1 METPIRDLKHAL
13 RMFRDAPTFA
23 ATAVLVLALG
33 IGVNTAVFSVV
44 NEVLLEP
51 LRVPEPERLVFIMNK
66 SNDGVPIVA
75 SSPLNFVHWRAETD
89 VFEDV
94 AAWRNLSLDYLA
106 GDRTE
111 TVTVGTVSADYFRL
125 LGAPFAAGRRFSAED
140 DTSGAVGAVVLSHR
154 FWTER
159 LGADPEAIGKT
170 ISLSGRA
177 YTVIGIAARD
187 FDVGDLMQA
196 VGSTTGSPQLWVPL
210 ALDASTLDEGLYLQV
225 LARLKDG
232 VTLAQAQERLTISL
246 AGYRER
252 YPDSFEAKSDNPN
265 HGFTALPAH
274 EVIVDGARPTLLLLG
289 GAVALVLLIACANA
303 AGLLLVRAT
312 RREREIAIRAALGA
326 GRGRIVR
333 QLLAESLLLSVAG
346 GALGLV
352 AGIVG
357 VRVLLAID
365 TGGLPRLGDAAELVG
380 LDWRVALFALGL
392 SLATGLLFG
401 LAPALAGARVD
412 LNGVINRASRA
423 GGVRGTRLRRGLI
436 TAEVGLAVV
445 LVIGAALLIRTIIA
459 LGAVDLGFST
469 QRLVAMRTS
478 LSDPRFESTEA
489 VAALVDAVLERVRS
503 LPDVEAAAAS
513 CCVPTDNSLGMPF
526 DIVGREQAAPY
537 TGLATGYTVSAGYF
551 ETLGISVLAGR
562 VLDERDRAGAPPV
575 AVIDRAMA
583 ERYWAEGVNPLES
596 RIVVGGGADVVREA
610 ADEPPRQIV
619 GIVSAMRANG
629 IHGEP
634 GPTIYFPLAQT
645 SGALNAAIVE
655 GAPTAWLIRTRS
667 AAAAGAPAL
676 REEISRVTGA
686 PTIGVVVMDDVLATM
701 TAPHRLKMWLMN
713 VFGGAA
719 LLLTAIGIYGL
730 ISHAVEQ
737 RRREIG
743 IRMALGAE
751 ASNVRAMVVRDGML
765 PVAAGLGGGLVA
777 AYLLA
782 DLLAA
787 TLFGVEPHDF
797 AVFVTVP
804 FALAAVAL
812 TAVSIPAFRA
822 SRVAPTIAL
831 RQE

>member
-1 METPIRDLKHAL
+1 MIQDLHHAL
-13 RMFRDAPTFA
+13 RLFRDAPAFA
-23 ATAVLVLALG
+23 ATAVLVVALG
-33 IGVNTAVFSVV
+33 IGATTAVFSVV
-44 NEVLLEP
+44 NQVLLEP
-51 LRVPEPERLVFIMNK
+51 LRVPEPERLVFLMNK

-106 GDRTE
+106 GDRPE

-125 LGAPFAAGRRFSAED
+125 LRAPLSAGRGFSAED
-140 DTSGAVGAVVLSHR
+140 DTPGAAATAVLSHR

-159 LGADPEAIGKT
+159 LGADPEAIGRT

-177 YTVIGIAARD
+177 YTVVGIAARD
-187 FDVGDLMQA
+187 FAVGDLIQA
-196 VGSTTGSPQLWVPL
+196 VGSTAGEPQLWVPL
-210 ALDASTLDEGLYLQV
+210 ALDPNTADEGLYLQV
-225 LARLKDG
+225 LARLKTG

-246 AGYRER
+246 AAYRER
-252 YPDSFEAKSDNPN
+252 YPDSFEAKSDNSN
-265 HGFTALPAH
+265 HGFTALPVH
-274 EVIVDGARPTLLLLG
+274 EVIVGGARPTLLLLG

-346 GALGLV
+346 GALGLI
-352 AGIVG
+352 AGVVG

-365 TGGLPRLGDAAELVG
+365 TGGLPRLGDAARLVG
-380 LDWRVALFALGL
+380 LDWRVALFALSL
-392 SLATGLLFG
+392 SLATGVVFG
-401 LAPALAGARVD
+401 LAPALAGARTD

-423 GGVRGTRLRRGLI
+423 GGVRGTRLRRALV

-445 LVIGAALLIRTIIA
+445 LVIGAALLIRTIVA

-469 QRLVAMRTS
+469 ERLVAMRTS
-478 LSDPRFESTEA
+478 LTDPRFESTA
-489 VAALVDAVLERVRS
+489 TAAALFDTVLVRVRS

-513 CCVPTDNSLGMPF
+513 CCVPTENSLSLPF
-526 DIVGREQAAPY
+526 DLVGRQQEAPFA
-537 TGLATGYTVSAGYF
+537 GLAAVTPVSPGYF
-551 ETLGISVLAGR
+551 ETLGIAVLAGR
-562 VLDERDRAGAPPV
+562 GLDERDGGGAPPV

-583 ERYWAEGVNPLES
+583 ERYWTEGVDPLQS
-596 RIVVGGGADVVREA
+596 QIVVGGGAEVVPESR
-610 ADEPPRQIV
+610 DEPARQIV
-619 GIVSAMRANG
+619 GIVANMRANG
-629 IHGEP
+629 IYAEP
-634 GPTIYFPLAQT
+634 GPTVYFPLAQT
-645 SGALNAAIVE
+645 SNALNAALVE
-655 GAPTAWLIRTRS
+655 QSGLVAWVVRTRAPS
-667 AAAAGAPAL
+667 AAAAAVI
-676 REEISRVTGA
+676 REEIGRATGE
-686 PTIGVVVMDDVLATM
+686 PTTGVVVMDDVLATQ
-701 TAPHRLKMWLMN
+701 TAPHRLRMWLMN

-719 LLLTAIGIYGL
+719 LLLTAVGIYGL

-743 IRMALGAE
+743 IRMALGAD
-751 ASNVRAMVVRDGML
+751 ASDVRAMVVRDGML
-765 PVAAGLGGGLVA
+765 PVVVGVAAGLIA

-782 DLLAA
+782 HFLTA
-787 TLFGVEPHDF
+787 TLFGVDAHDL

-812 TAVSIPAFRA
+812 TAVSVPALRA
-822 SRVAPTIAL
+822 SRVAPTVAL
-831 RQE
+831 RDE

>member
-1 METPIRDLKHAL
+1 VIHDLLHAL
-13 RMFRDAPTFA
+13 RIFRDTPAFA
-23 ATAVLVLALG
+23 ATAVLVVALG
-33 IGVNTAVFSVV
+33 IGVTTAVFSVV

-51 LRVPEPERLVFIMNK
+51 LRVPEPERLVFVMNK

-75 SSPLNFVHWRAETD
+75 SSPLNFLHWRAEAD

-106 GDRTE
+106 GDKPE

-125 LGAPFAAGRRFSAED
+125 LRAPFAAGRGFFAAD
-140 DTSGAVGAVVLSHR
+140 DMPGAAATVELSHR

-159 LGADPEAIGKT
+159 LGADAQAVGRT
-170 ISLSGRA
+170 IALSGRA
-177 YTVIGIAARD
+177 HTVVGIAARD
-187 FDVGDLMQA
+187 FVVGDLVQA
-196 VGSTTGSPQLWVPL
+196 IGSTAGEPQLWVPL
-210 ALDASTLDEGLYLQV
+210 GLDPGMADEGLYLQV
-225 LARLKDG
+225 LARLKNG

-246 AGYRER
+246 AAYREQ

-265 HGFTALPAH
+265 HGFTALPAL
-274 EVIVDGARPTLLLLG
+274 EVIVDGARSTLLLLG

-312 RREREIAIRAALGA
+312 RRERAIAIRAALGA

-352 AGIVG
+352 AGVVG

-365 TGGLPRLGDAAELVG
+365 TGGLPRLGDAAKLVG
-380 LDWRVALFALGL
+380 LDWRVALFAFGL
-392 SLATGLLFG
+392 SLTTGLVFG
-401 LAPALAGARVD
+401 LAPALTAARVD

-423 GGVRGTRLRRGLI
+423 GGMRGTRLRRGLV

-445 LVIGAALLIRTIIA
+445 LVIGAALLIRTIVA

-478 LSDPRFESTEA
+478 LTDPRFESTA
-489 VAALVDAVLERVRS
+489 TAAALFDAVLERVRS

-513 CCVPTDNSLGMPF
+513 CCVPTENSLSLPF
-526 DIVGREQAAPY
+526 DLVGREQEAPY
-537 TGLATGYTVSAGYF
+537 TGLAAVTPVSAGYF

-562 VLDERDRAGAPPV
+562 GLDERDGAGAPPV

-583 ERYWAEGVNPLES
+583 ERYWIEGVDPLQS
-596 RIVVGGGADVVREA
+596 QIVVGGGAEVVPESR
-610 ADEPPRQIV
+610 DEPARQIV
-619 GIVSAMRANG
+619 GIVANVRANG
-629 IHGEP
+629 IYAEP
-634 GPTIYFPLAQT
+634 GPTVYFPLAQT
-645 SGALNAAIVE
+645 SNTLNAAIVE
-655 GAPTAWLIRTRS
+655 QSGLVAWLVRSRSSS
-667 AAAAGAPAL
+667 AAVASAI
-676 REEISRVTGA
+676 REEISRATGQ
-686 PTIGVVVMDDVLATM
+686 PTTGVVVMDDVLATM

-719 LLLTAIGIYGL
+719 LLLTAVGIYGL

-751 ASNVRAMVVRDGML
+751 ASNVRAMVVRDSML
-765 PVAAGLGGGLVA
+765 PVVVGIAAGLVA

-787 TLFGVEPHDF
+787 TLFGVAPHDL

-804 FALAAVAL
+804 CALAAVAL
-812 TAVSIPAFRA
+812 IAVAVPAFRA
-822 SRVAPTIAL
+822 SRVAPTVAL
-831 RQE
+831 RDE

>member
-1 METPIRDLKHAL
+1 MIQDLQHAL
-13 RMFRDAPTFA
+13 RIFRDAPAFA
-23 ATAVLVLALG
+23 ATAILVVALG
-33 IGVNTAVFSVV
+33 IGVTTAVFSVV

-51 LRVPEPERLVFIMNK
+51 LHVPEPERLVFVMNK
-66 SNDGVPIVA
+66 ANDGTPIVA
-75 SSPLNFVHWRAETD
+75 SSPLNFMHWRAESD
-89 VFEDV
+89 VLEDV
-94 AAWRNLSLDYLA
+94 AAWRNLSLDYVA
-106 GDRTE
+106 GDRPE
-111 TVTVGTVSADYFRL
+111 TITVGTISADYFRL
-125 LGAPFAAGRRFSAED
+125 LRAPFAAGRGFSAED
-140 DTSGAVGAVVLSHR
+140 DTPGAAATAVLSHR

-159 LGADPEAIGKT
+159 LGADPEAIGRT

-177 YTVIGIAARD
+177 HTVIGIAARG
-187 FDVGDLMQA
+187 FAVGDLMQA
-196 VGSTTGSPQLWVPL
+196 VGSAAGEPQLWVPL
-210 ALDASTLDEGLYLQV
+210 ALDPGTADEGLYLQV

-232 VTLAQAQERLTISL
+232 VTLAQLRERLTISL
-246 AGYRER
+246 AAYRER

-265 HGFTALPAH
+265 HGFTALPVH
-274 EVIVDGARPTLLLLG
+274 EVVVGGARSTLLLLG

-352 AGIVG
+352 GGVGG

-380 LDWRVALFALGL
+380 LDWRVALFALAL
-392 SLATGLLFG
+392 SLVTGLVFG

-423 GGVRGTRLRRGLI
+423 GGQRGTRFRRGLI
-436 TAEVGLAVV
+436 AAEVGLAVV
-445 LVIGAALLIRTIIA
+445 LVIGAALLMRTIVAI
-459 LGAVDLGFST
+459 GAVDLGFST
-469 QRLVAMRTS
+469 QQLIAMRTS
-478 LSDPRFESTEA
+478 LSGPRFESTAA
-489 VAALVDAVLERVRS
+489 VTVLVDTVLERMRS
-503 LPDVEAAAAS
+503 LPEVEAAAAS
-513 CCVPTDNSLGMPF
+513 CCVPMGNSLGLPF
-526 DIVGREQAAPY
+526 DVVGREQQGPY
-537 TGLATGYTVSAGYF
+537 TGLANGATVSAGYF
-551 ETLGISVLAGR
+551 ETLGISALTGR
-562 VLDERDRAGAPPV
+562 LLDERDAAGAPPV

-596 RIVVGGGADVVREA
+596 EILIGAGGDVVPES
-610 ADEPPRQIV
+610 ADEPPRRIV
-619 GIVSAMRANG
+619 GIVSTIRAEG
-629 IHGEP
+629 IYREP
-634 GPTIYFPLAQT
+634 QPTIYFPLAQT
-645 SGALNAAIVE
+645 SDALNAAIVE

-667 AAAAGAPAL
+667 ASAAATRVL
-676 REEISRVTGA
+676 REEISRATGE
-686 PTIGVVVMDDVLATM
+686 PTTGVLLMDDVLATQ

-719 LLLTAIGIYGL
+719 LFLTAVGIYGL

-751 ASNVRAMVVRDGML
+751 ASNVRTMLVRDGML
-765 PVAAGLGGGLVA
+765 PVLVGVATGLIA
-777 AYLLA
+777 AYALA

-787 TLFGVEPHDF
+787 TLFGVEPHDL
-797 AVFVTVP
+797 AVFVAVP

-812 TAVSIPAFRA
+812 LAVSVPAFRA
-822 SRVAPTIAL
+822 SRVAPTVAL
-831 RQE
+831 RDE